1 MSALLNYSIGNKV
14 NTDLYSQQTNAFF
27 TVIKKAFPPE
37 ENETPDVHYRIIE
50 HFLSSRKSRMG
61 ICASR
66 GLGKS
71 RIIGNYTPIII
82 PLLGLGLGTRKKHNF
97 IILISATFDNAVD
110 MVQEIKDLYES
121 MAPAYKSLIKKDIW
135 KSDEISF
142 ILANGETL
150 SIVAMGAE
158 GKIRGIRRKGYRP
171 DALIFDDS
179 EYEELVL
186 NPDRMRKWKRW
197 VARSAIPAMTPD
209 GVVLWIGTPLPNSLL
224 GELQTNHLWDFIE
237 LPVEDE
243 NGVPAWIDRFPS
255 SWIKEKKEEFREM
268 GEINAW
274 YQEFELK
281 IISEE
286 EQIFKPEL
294 FRYIDSGGI
303 PDDLDIYVTCDLAI
317 SSATSAD
324 RTTFLV
330 TGVDVYNNIHV
341 LEIFAKRCPPS
352 EQVEALLDI
361 CNRYYERNKRRVVT
375 VGMEK
380 GALKHSFIDQWD
392 RRMLHIGFP
401 YKIPKIRDLDPHGV
415 GGKNKRIQQLETMFR
430 TGTIVFIRGINNIGL
445 MEEEFLSFPAGRH
458 DDIIDALS
466 YILQIISW
474 REDRPAEPMR
484 SVDYNFNGIC
494 W

>member
-1 MSALLNYSIGNKV
+1 ME
-14 NTDLYSQQTNAFF
+14 TNAFF
-27 TVIKKAFPPE
+27 HMVSQAFPTE

-50 HFLSSRKSRMG
+50 HFIKSKKNRMG

-66 GLGKS
+66 GLAKS
-71 RIIGNYTPIII
+71 RLIGNYTPILI
-82 PLLGLGLGTRKKHNF
+82 PMLGLGLGGRKKHNF
-97 IILISATFDNAVD
+97 IILVSATFDNAVD

-121 MAPAYKSLIKKDIW
+121 MDERYKLLIVKGIW

-142 ILANGETL
+142 TLANGETL

-171 DALIFDDS
+171 DLIIFDDS

-197 VARSAIPAMTPD
+197 VTRSAIPAMTPD

-224 GELQTNHLWDFIE
+224 GELQANKKWDFIE

-243 NGVPAWIDRFPS
+243 LGVPAWIDRFPAK
-255 SWIKEKKEEFREM
+255 WIADKKEEFREM

-294 FRYIDSGGI
+294 FKYVDSGGI

-324 RTTFLV
+324 RTAFV
-330 TGVDVYNNIHV
+330 VSGVDTYNNIYV
-341 LEIFAKRCPPS
+341 LEVFAKRCPPS

-361 CNRYYERNKRRVVT
+361 CNRYYERNKKRVIT

-392 RRMLHIGFP
+392 RRLLHIGFP
-401 YKIPKIRDLDPHGV
+401 YKIPKIRDLDPHGA
-415 GGKNKRIQQLETMFR
+415 GGKNKRIQQLEPIFR
-430 TGTIVFIRGINNIGL
+430 SGHVIFVRGMNNL
-445 MEEEFLSFPAGRH
+445 SLVEEELLAFPAGRH
-458 DDIIDALS
+458 DDVIDASS
-466 YILQIISW
+466 YILQIIAW
-474 REDRPAEPMR
+474 REELPAEPIR
-484 SVDYNFNGIC
+484 SVDYNFGNVA